1 MASAKVIDQ
10 KEYLKRYL
18 SGKDKGGKKK
28 RKRSKTVAGRGL
40 SIVDDNMV
48 AATVDVEEE
57 ETNLYEL
64 AENAPAVA
72 GIYDDRPIH
81 VQARETF
88 GAKWKSLAPDE
99 PEEVVAP
106 DTREDSDDVSPPRKK
121 TSKRRQDSD
130 SDASPPRRKATPDFS
145 PPRRKSKSPDRR
157 NSGRGSSRRSAS
169 PPRRRTNDSRG
180 RRDSPKRH
188 RRRSNSRSP
197 PRKSRDS
204 SPPRRSDSRRK
215 SRSPP
220 PKSSRVVDLSP
231 PRRSNNRR
239 AKSSD
244 SDISPPR
251 NKPDQKRRPRQ
262 NSDSDLSPPR
272 LDIKIKEEP
281 VDSDEDGCTLEGKKA
296 GLQDARSVKAEL
308 LKLRK
313 KEHEHFQK
321 MDDRV
326 SGRGAQA
333 VYRDRKS
340 GRRRDLEQEE
350 KQSAEEK
357 VKFIS
362 GSEGR
367 GN

>member
-28 RKRSKTVAGRGL
+28 RKKSKAAASTGRGL
-40 SIVDDNMV
+40 SIVDDNLV
-48 AATVDVEEE
+48 AATIDVEEE

-72 GIYDDRPIH
+72 GVYDDRPIH

-99 PEEVVAP
+99 PEVSE
-106 DTREDSDDVSPPRKK
+106 DVSPPRKASPEPARK
-121 TSKRRQDSD
+121 KRRRDSD
-130 SDASPPRRKATPDFS
+130 SDASPPRRKASPDFS
-145 PPRRKSKSPDRR
+145 PPRRKSKSPARR
-157 NSGRGSSRRSAS
+157 NSSRRSAS
-169 PPRRRTNDSRG
+169 PPRRRPVDSRRD
-180 RRDSPKRH
+180 RRESH

-197 PRKSRDS
+197 PSRTHRSRDS
-204 SPPRRSDSRRK
+204 SPPRRSDPKPSRF
-215 SRSPP
+215 SRDA
-220 PKSSRVVDLSP
+220 DLSP
-231 PRRSNNRR
+231 PRRSNKRG
-239 AKSSD
+239 KSPD

-251 NKPDQKRRPRQ
+251 NNRRARR

-272 LDIKIKEEP
+272 LNVKIKQEP
-281 VDSDEDGCTLEGKKA
+281 VDSDEEAAGCTLEGKKA
-296 GLQDARSVKAEL
+296 GLQDARAVKAEL
-308 LKLRK
+308 EALRK

-321 MDDRV
+321 MDDHV

-340 GRRRDLEQEE
+340 GRRRDLQQEE
-350 KQSAEEK
+350 QQTAEEQVTK
-357 VKFIS
+357 
-362 GSEGR
+362 
-367 GN
+367 